1 MRFVNGFVNVAHVHS
16 ASPAS
21 PPTAARAELLMRLGF
36 ARSGCGQPLDCS
48 QGHSQP
54 PMQNDGPGTSGQQQ
68 PLLDS
73 PGQSA
78 HSYGSDAPPK
88 QPRARC
94 VRPS

>member
-1 MRFVNGFVNVAHVHS
+1 MRFVDGFVNVAHVHA

-54 PMQNDGPGTSGQQQ
+54 PMQNDGPGTSGQQAATTGQ
-68 PLLDS
+68 PWTVRLLL
-73 PGQSA
+73 
-78 HSYGSDAPPK
+78 
-88 QPRARC
+88 RI
-94 VRPS
+94 